1 MAVKR
6 QNILITGASSGL
18 GAGMAKGFAG
28 LGRDLALCARRMD
41 RLEALRAELLDRHP
55 TIRVLIRPLDVNDTD
70 AVFRTFHEFRRELG
84 GLDRVIVNAGVGPG
98 ARVGPWKLIGF
109 AMRNLPLRL
118 VARMS

>member
-1 MAVKR
+1 
-6 QNILITGASSGL
+6 
-18 GAGMAKGFAG
+18 
-28 LGRDLALCARRMD
+28 
-41 RLEALRAELLDRHP
+41 
-55 TIRVLIRPLDVNDTD
+55 VNDTD